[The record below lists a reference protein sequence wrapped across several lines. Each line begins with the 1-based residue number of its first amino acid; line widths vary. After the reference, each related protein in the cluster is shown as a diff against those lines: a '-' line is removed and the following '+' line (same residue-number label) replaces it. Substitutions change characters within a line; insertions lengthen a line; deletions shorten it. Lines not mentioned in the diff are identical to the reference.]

1 MKTLIV
7 DDREED
13 LYLLET
19 LLKGKGYDV
28 VSASNGAQ
36 ALEKLRSDNFGLII
50 SDILMPVM
58 DGFQLCREVK
68 SDDDLKDI
76 PLVFYTAT
84 YTDEKDEEFA
94 LQLGVD
100 EFIRKPTEPDE
111 IIKIIRGLAGDV
123 RKAKVV
129 RRRKPGLEDEK
140 EVLELY
146 SKRLVEKLEKKTL
159 DLGREIDERKKAEE
173 ELRGSE

>member
-58 DGFQLCREVK
+58 RER
-68 SDDDLKDI
+68 SWSS
-76 PLVFYTAT
+76 TAS
-84 YTDEKDEEFA
+84 
-94 LQLGVD
+94 VWW
-100 EFIRKPTEPDE
+100 RSW
-111 IIKIIRGLAGDV
+111 
-123 RKAKVV
+123 
-129 RRRKPGLEDEK
+129 RRRHWTWGG
-140 EVLELY
+140 
-146 SKRLVEKLEKKTL
+146 KLTNA
-159 DLGREIDERKKAEE
+159 RRQ
-173 ELRGSE
+173 RRS